1 MAHHVQHVHHVP
13 THRRGSLD
21 AAGRPQVSAMVAL
34 LAAAAIVL
42 LVLATSAVSGRLV
55 G

>member
-1 MAHHVQHVHHVP
+1 MAHHVP
-13 THRRGSLD
+13 TAHKPAHKRSSLD
-21 AAGRPQVSAMVAL
+21 AAGRPQVSAVAAL

-42 LVLATSAVSGRLV
+42 LVLATSAISDRLV